1 MTKKITKPKI
11 EINIKQVEA
20 LAARGLTQQQI
31 ADSLGISESTLYTNK
46 RENVDFAEAIKRGK
60 AKGIATVTNKLFA
73 KIEEG
78 NLTATIF
85 YLKTQAG
92 WKETS
97 VNEITSPDGSLTPTR
112 IEIVAGLFPKEIR
125 SDIID

>member
-11 EINIKQVEA
+11 EINLKQVEA

-97 VNEITSPDGSLTPTR
+97 VNEITNPDGSLTPTR
-112 IEIVAGLFPKEIR
+112 SQEAVLAALARKHQ
-125 SDIID
+125 

>member
-11 EINIKQVEA
+11 EINLKQVEA

-31 ADSLGISESTLYTNK
+31 ADSLGISETTLYTNK

-92 WKETS
+92 WRETE
-97 VNEITSPDGSLTPTR
+97 VT
-112 IEIVAGLFPKEIR
+112 EIR
-125 SDIID
+125 GEINQTVTEISKADYAKVREEMLKQNDC

>member
-11 EINIKQVEA
+11 EINLKQVEA

-97 VNEITSPDGSLTPTR
+97 VNEITSPDGSMSPTR
-112 IEIVAGLFPKEIR
+112 IELVAPCIAGDEK
-125 SDIID
+125 

>member
-11 EINIKQVEA
+11 EINLKQVEA

-92 WKETS
+92 WKETN
-97 VNEITSPDGSLTPTR
+97 VNEITNPDGSLTPTR
-112 IEIVAGLFPKEIR
+112 SQEAVLAALARKHQ
-125 SDIID
+125 

>member
-11 EINIKQVEA
+11 EINIKQVEG

-97 VNEITSPDGSLTPTR
+97 VNEITSPDGSLAPTR
-112 IEIVAGLFPKEIR
+112 IELVAPCIAGDEK
-125 SDIID
+125 

>member
-11 EINIKQVEA
+11 EINLKQVEA

-97 VNEITSPDGSLTPTR
+97 VNEHISPDGSMTPKAVELTDDQLMR
-112 IEIVAGLFPKEIR
+112 IASGK
-125 SDIID
+125 S

>member
-11 EINIKQVEA
+11 EINLKQVEA

-46 RENVDFAEAIKRGK
+46 RENADFAEAIKRGK

-97 VNEITSPDGSLTPTR
+97 VNEITSPDGSLAPTR
-112 IEIVAGLFPKEIR
+112 IELVAPNVNSE
-125 SDIID
+125 S

>member
-11 EINIKQVEA
+11 EINLKQVEA

-97 VNEITSPDGSLTPTR
+97 VNEITSPDGSLAPTR
-112 IEIVAGLFPKEIR
+112 IELVAPNVNSE
-125 SDIID
+125 S

>member
-11 EINIKQVEA
+11 EINLKQVEA

-97 VNEITSPDGSLTPTR
+97 VNEITNPDGSLTPTR
-112 IEIVAGLFPKEIR
+112 IEIVAPSMDKDSGQ
-125 SDIID
+125 